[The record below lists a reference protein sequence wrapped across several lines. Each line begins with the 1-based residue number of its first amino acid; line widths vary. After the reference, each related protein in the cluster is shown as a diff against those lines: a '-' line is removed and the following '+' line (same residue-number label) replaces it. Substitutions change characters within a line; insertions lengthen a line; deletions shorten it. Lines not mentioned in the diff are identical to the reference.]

1 MERRK
6 RKKTGKAPV
15 RQLLDDEE
23 FFDDLPTTT
32 RSTNSFSSS
41 NSNNN
46 NFNRLTNKNNISSPL
61 NNSNSDSNSNT
72 SSSLNNSNTASSLN
86 NSNTASSLNNSNTA
100 SSLSNNN
107 NNDSNTTSLLNNN
120 TNTTSLIPVNI
131 TGRKSCSKVWLWAI
145 KSADGQSA
153 ACKLCDFTCTT
164 ADHSTSTIRY
174 HLIKEHDK
182 YDLIVKSSE
191 ESDKPTISEHLKREL
206 HSLCYRAIII
216 DQRSFND
223 FQKSGILDIFKKISP
238 GYTPPHRNQV
248 SKELKN
254 LHNHYTN
261 LLKNELKQVD
271 YIGLTFDFW
280 TNRQSMSFLCITGHW
295 FKDPPLEFVSTVIDY
310 SCFNERHTA
319 TNIAQ
324 VLKEKLMNLDIYHKI
339 IAITCD
345 GAPNVVA
352 ALNQLDDF
360 IKRIWCCAHR
370 LHIVVINALGFW
382 KQLDDK
388 DNTTSSLTNPAT
400 TSITSADV
408 TSKSQENV
416 MDVSW
421 CSEDQP
427 DNSSNVD
434 TNNNNLITTNDMNLS
449 HQSDKEGIDLI
460 DGEEDIDETENI
472 DLIEDCW
479 STTIDTTVATTEE
492 IQIIIKL
499 LKKCRNIARI
509 SKKSTIISA
518 FIRGYNLLVKVNKT
532 ISIDCKSR
540 WNSTFK
546 LLESLILS
554 KDAIVKLFNEKRTLK
569 LTKDQLDK
577 LCSMELNSHDWDFLS
592 SLYYVLKPFFGAT
605 HLMSGKYYPS
615 IGLSYHAIQKVYG
628 FCLHYQNNN
637 EQIIRLKK
645 LLLSQLYKYF
655 FNDPQQLEY
664 LQYHAFFDPA
674 AHRTFSD
681 LETQQCERYVRNLVL
696 NDTYPIKQVS
706 ADTEKSLS
714 TAGGNSSYSTTSSE
728 SQHPFLSSNTS
739 KVKSVYDAFI
749 EACEDQEISYQST
762 KEKSKRILINEELK
776 YFRNAVQDFNSK
788 NEPSTTTA
796 IDFWRKYHLQ
806 LPYLFNLAKVH
817 LAACGTSVPSESA
830 FSVSSYTAR
839 KERSRLSPEN
849 LCYSVFLK
857 DKLGKS

>member
-1 MERRK
+1 MEKRK

-46 NFNRLTNKNNISSPL
+46 NFNRLTNKNNISSPS

-72 SSSLNNSNTASSLN
+72 ASPSNNSNSDSNSNTASSLN
-86 NSNTASSLNNSNTA
+86 NSNTASLLNNSDSINNTA

-107 NNDSNTTSLLNNN
+107 NNDSNTTLLLNNN

-131 TGRKSCSKVWLWAI
+131 TG
-145 KSADGQSA
+145 Q
-153 ACKLCDFTCTT
+153 
-164 ADHSTSTIRY
+164 
-174 HLIKEHDK
+174 HDK

-191 ESDKPTISEHLKREL
+191 ESDKPNISEHLKREL
-206 HSLCYRAIII
+206 HYLCYRAIII
-216 DQRSFND
+216 DQRPFND
-223 FQKSGILDIFKKISP
+223 FRKSGILDIFKKISP

-280 TNRQSMSFLCITGHW
+280 TNRQSMSFLYITGHW
-295 FKDPPLEFVSTVIDY
+295 FKDPPLEFVSTIIDY

-360 IKRIWCCAHR
+360 IKRIWYCAHR

-388 DNTTSSLTNPAT
+388 DNTTSSSTNPAT

-434 TNNNNLITTNDMNLS
+434 TNNNNLITANDMNLS
-449 HQSDKEGIDLI
+449 HQSDKEEIDLI
-460 DGEEDIDETENI
+460 DGEEDIDEIENI

-518 FIRGYNLLVKVNKT
+518 FIRAYNLLVNVNKT

-546 LLESLILS
+546 LLESLILC

-569 LTKDQLDK
+569 LTKDQIDK

-664 LQYHAFFDPA
+664 LQ
-674 AHRTFSD
+674 
-681 LETQQCERYVRNLVL
+681 
-696 NDTYPIKQVS
+696 QVS

-739 KVKSVYDAFI
+739 KVKSAYDAFI

-806 LPYLFNLAKVH
+806 LPYLFNLVKVH

-830 FSVSSYTAR
+830 FSVSAYTAR